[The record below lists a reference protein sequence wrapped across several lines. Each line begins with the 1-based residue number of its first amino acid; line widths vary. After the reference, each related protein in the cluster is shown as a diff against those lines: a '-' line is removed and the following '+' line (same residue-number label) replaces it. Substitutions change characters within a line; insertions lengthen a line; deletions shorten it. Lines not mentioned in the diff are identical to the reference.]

1 MLLKLFLLFTLVP
14 VIELYLLIKIGVV
27 IGPVPTIAIVIITGI
42 AGAWLAKHQGI
53 VVLRRLQ
60 NEMAEGRP
68 PGNSIVDGVLVLV
81 AGILLLTPGLLTD
94 MCGILLLIPFTR
106 RLVREYIKTKLKRKL
121 DSGQILIRK
130 L

>member
-106 RLVREYIKTKLKRKL
+106 RLIREYIKTKLKRKL
-121 DSGQILIRK
+121 DAGQILIRK
-130 L
+130 F

>member
-27 IGPVPTIAIVIITGI
+27 IGPVPTIGLVIITGI
-42 AGAWLAKHQGI
+42 AGAGLAKHQGI
-53 VVLRRLQ
+53 AVLRQLQ

-68 PGNSIVDGVLVLV
+68 PGNSIVDGVLILV

-94 MCGILLLIPFTR
+94 GCGILLLIPFTR
-106 RLVREYIKTKLKRKL
+106 RLIREYIKTKLKRKL
-121 DSGQILIRK
+121 DAGQILIRK
-130 L
+130 F